1 MNNQWWIEMLKAA
14 APELEFDWLEADDE
28 SSVDDQLELI
38 GTRVTVQLGDGYV
51 AINEEIRDENDNFIG
66 LTDFGIYDY
75 NPALIPQIVAKLRGF
90 ERYVSSC
97 PSSLSP
103 A

>member
-1 MNNQWWIEMLKAA
+1 MRVA
-14 APELEFDWLEADDE
+14 APELDFDWLEADDE
-28 SSVDDQLELI
+28 SVDDQLELI

-75 NPALIPQIVAKLRGF
+75 NPAAIPQIVAKLRSF
-90 ERYVSSC
+90 ERFKQ
-97 PSSLSP
+97 
-103 A
+103 